1 MAPWH
6 MLESSSPERDPLTS
20 AIIGAAIEVHRNLGP
35 GLLESIYE
43 ACLAWELRER
53 GHSVEQ
59 QVAVP
64 VTYKGHPLRFAY
76 RVDLVVERSV
86 IVEVKAVDRLHQLTD
101 AQVLTYLKLAG
112 LKTALVLNFNVALL
126 RDGVRR
132 LVL

>member
-1 MAPWH
+1 MP
-6 MLESSSPERDPLTS
+6 ESTSAERDPLTN

-43 ACLAWELRER
+43 ACLAWELRDR
-53 GHSVEQ
+53 GVGIEQ

-64 VTYKGHPLRFAY
+64 VVYKGHELRIAY
-76 RVDLVVERSV
+76 RVDLVVERVV
-86 IVEVKAVDRLHQLTD
+86 IVEVKAVDRLHPLTD
-101 AQVLTYLKLAG
+101 AQVLTYLKLSS

>member
-1 MAPWH
+1 
-6 MLESSSPERDPLTS
+6 MLESTSAERDPLTN

-43 ACLAWELRER
+43 ACLAWELRDR
-53 GHSVEQ
+53 GVGIEQ

-64 VTYKGHPLRFAY
+64 VVYKGHELRIAY
-76 RVDLVVERSV
+76 RVDLVVERVV
-86 IVEVKAVDRLHQLTD
+86 IVEVKAVDRLHPLTD
-101 AQVLTYLKLAG
+101 AQVLTYLKLSG
-112 LKTALVLNFNVALL
+112 LKTALVLNFNVGLL

>member
-1 MAPWH
+1 MP
-6 MLESSSPERDPLTS
+6 ESTSAERDPLTN

-43 ACLAWELRER
+43 ACLVWELRER
-53 GHSVEQ
+53 GVGVEQ

-64 VTYKGHPLRFAY
+64 IVYKGHELRIAY
-76 RVDLVVERSV
+76 RVDLLVERSV
-86 IVEVKAVDRLHQLTD
+86 IVEVKAVDRLHPLTD
-101 AQVLTYLKLAG
+101 AQVLTYLKLSS
-112 LKTALVLNFNVALL
+112 LNTALVLNFNVALL